1 MMWQLINGMKKITG
15 ELAGSPL
22 ETIASM
28 SHDVV
33 RDLITLI
40 AMLLAGGLPVDLRR
54 LQISVMLNRAD
65 SKGKE

>member
-1 MMWQLINGMKKITG
+1 MKKITG

-28 SHDVV
+28 YHDVV

-40 AMLLAGGLPVDLRR
+40 AMLLAGGLPVDLRG